1 MELYQLRRPPPEEE
15 ELTKPKELY
24 IIDGFLSQI

>member
-1 MELYQLRRPPPEEE
+1 MELYQLRSPPAEEQ

-24 IIDGFLSQI
+24 LIDGFLTQ